1 MSVKAITWAFEQ
13 TTALPVDKLILL
25 ALADYADQD
34 GTCFPPQT
42 NIAARGMCSLDTVQ
56 RSLKRLISIGLVTR
70 EKRYASL
77 GSRMSDCY
85 RLQMGATTSSEL
97 HRTLRSRTKP
107 QNAAETTPH
116 SYAETKPQSCG
127 LDIEP
132 SLNRK
137 EKVKGAGEEKVD
149 ACDPNGVVITATEIR
164 LDAGNREFWLRE
176 FEGDAKALDLALIQA
191 LAWVQPNSSRHP
203 AVQVGAQLA
212 RIVAQNREQT
222 KRYRSRTSSPAPA
235 PAPSSSRSLA
245 VIERLGQRVTA

>member
-13 TTALPVDKLILL
+13 TTTLPVDKLILL

-42 NIAARGMCSLDTVQ
+42 NLAARGMCSIDTVQ
-56 RSLKRLISIGLVTR
+56 RVLKRLISAGLVTR
-70 EKRYASL
+70 EKRYGST

-85 RLQMGATTSSEL
+85 RLQLGATTSSEL
-97 HRTLRSRTKP
+97 HRNLRPSTTP
-107 QNAAETTPH
+107 QSAAETTPH

-137 EKVKGAGEEKVD
+137 EKVNGAREEMPVR
-149 ACDPNGVVITATEIR
+149 CDPDGVVITATEIR
-164 LDAGNREFWLRE
+164 LDASNREFWLRE

-191 LAWVQPNSSRHP
+191 LAWVQPNSTRHP
-203 AVQVGAQLA
+203 SVQVGAQLA

-222 KRYRSRTSSPAPA
+222 KRYRARTPKPASPSAP
-235 PAPSSSRSLA
+235 SSRSLA
-245 VIERLGQRVTA
+245 AIERLGQRVTA